1 MPAPLFP
8 VIAAGL
14 GTLAKNVAKPL
25 VTSLTKKAVAK
36 PQTKS
41 PTKEIAAK
49 KAVAKPQ
56 TKSPTKEVTDKKAN
70 GGSIKSP
77 ASKRA
82 DGCVVKGKTK
92 GRFV

>member
-8 VIAAGL
+8 AIAAGL

-25 VTSLTKKAVAK
+25 VKSLTKKEVAK
-36 PQTKS
+36 PQVKSPTKEVPDKKEVAKPQVKS
-41 PTKEIAAK
+41 PTKEIAA
-49 KAVAKPQ
+49 
-56 TKSPTKEVTDKKAN
+56 KKAN